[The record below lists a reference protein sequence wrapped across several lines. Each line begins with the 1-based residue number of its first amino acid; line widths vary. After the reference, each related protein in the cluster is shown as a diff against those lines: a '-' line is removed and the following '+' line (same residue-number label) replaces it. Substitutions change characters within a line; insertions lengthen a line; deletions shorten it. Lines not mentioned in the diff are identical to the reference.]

1 MQTLEFSYKC
11 QNNHDASLTSKA
23 LITSAHVGAN
33 PTNSVSYALEFVLSS
48 LAASSDEQYK
58 SIPDDEIA
66 LLARKFRVLH
76 KFCKERRRSNRGCF
90 E

>member
-1 MQTLEFSYKC
+1 MQTLELSYKR

-33 PTNSVSYALEFVLSS
+33 PTKTVLYALEFVLSS

-58 SIPDDEIA
+58 S
-66 LLARKFRVLH
+66 KFR
-76 KFCKERRRSNRGCF
+76 KERRRSNRGCF
-90 E
+90 K